1 MSEEGQAAEK
11 PVEEKKTPDPEAKE
25 PEVKPAGDG
34 ASSAPEAPAAAP
46 ESTATPEDT
55 PSAPVAGAKPA
66 EDTLKLPAEEM
77 VKRRSRWQS
86 SLAAWRYV
94 NSVTR
99 DNEVKVRDT
108 DRATSAALLI
118 VCIAALA
125 TLVVPFD
132 WLAQH
137 RVPFVLA
144 SDVLVG
150 VALLMHVANRFG
162 IVTTLTPR
170 QALLTWQLMLGSSLL
185 GIFLAVNLGIIIALV
200 VANTPRIVIPQ

>member
-11 PVEEKKTPDPEAKE
+11 PVEEKQAPEAKE
-25 PEVKPAGDG
+25 PEAKPAGDG
-34 ASSAPEAPAAAP
+34 ASKAAEVPAAEETPAAASGKTD
-46 ESTATPEDT
+46 E
-55 PSAPVAGAKPA
+55 
-66 EDTLKLPAEEM
+66 TLKLPAEEM

-94 NSVTR
+94 NSVTK

-118 VCIAALA
+118 VCVAALL

-132 WLAQH
+132 WMAMH

-144 SDVLVG
+144 ADALVG

-200 VANTPRIVIPQ
+200 VASTPRIVIPGG

>member
-1 MSEEGQAAEK
+1 MSEEAAEK
-11 PVEEKKTPDPEAKE
+11 PVEEKKSSDAPAPEPEA
-25 PEVKPAGDG
+25 KPAGDG
-34 ASSAPEAPAAAP
+34 GSNNEEAKATPGTTPAPTGAPA
-46 ESTATPEDT
+46 
-55 PSAPVAGAKPA
+55 K

-99 DNEVKVRDT
+99 DNEVKIRDT
-108 DRATSAALLI
+108 DRATSVALLI
-118 VCIAALA
+118 VCCAALIA
-125 TLVVPFD
+125 LILPFE
-132 WLAQH
+132 WLSQH

-150 VALLMHVANRFG
+150 VALLMYVANRFG

-200 VANTPRIVIPQ
+200 VANTPRITLPQ

>member
-11 PVEEKKTPDPEAKE
+11 PVEEKKAPEAPEAPE
-25 PEVKPAGDG
+25 PEAKPAGDG
-34 ASSAPEAPAAAP
+34 ASKPADAPAAAP
-46 ESTATPEDT
+46 TAEETP
-55 PSAPVAGAKPA
+55 APGKPA
-66 EDTLKLPAEEM
+66 DETLKLPAEEM

-94 NSVTR
+94 NSVSR

-118 VCIAALA
+118 VCLAALLA
-125 TLVVPFD
+125 LVVPFD
-132 WLAQH
+132 WMVQH

-144 SDVLVG
+144 ADVLVG

-170 QALLTWQLMLGSSLL
+170 QALLTWQLMLGASLL

-200 VANTPRIVIPQ
+200 VANTPRIVIPGG

>member
-11 PVEEKKTPDPEAKE
+11 PVEEQKAQEPEA
-25 PEVKPAGDG
+25 KPAGDG
-34 ASSAPEAPAAAP
+34 ASKPADAPAAAP
-46 ESTATPEDT
+46 KAEETP
-55 PSAPVAGAKPA
+55 APGKPVD
-66 EDTLKLPAEEM
+66 ETLKLPAEEM
-77 VKRRSRWQS
+77 VKRRVCLQS

-94 NSVTR
+94 NSVGR

-108 DRATSAALLI
+108 DRATSVALLI
-118 VCIAALA
+118 VCVAALLA
-125 TLVVPFD
+125 LVVPFD
-132 WLAQH
+132 WMVQH
-137 RVPFVLA
+137 RVPFVMA
-144 SDVLVG
+144 ADVLVG

-200 VANTPRIVIPQ
+200 VASTPRIVIPGG